1 MTGIAA
7 ITIQAPSVNCVTAT
21 ITRTTAVTVT
31 PMPDQARSRILRS
44 ELEQEI
50 GDVTAAKAFLQ
61 GLDESWSPWD
71 GMYRSSVYRL
81 MGQIAEDEGRVE
93 DAILNYNRLL
103 DLWQDCDPELVPIRD
118 EIEARRNV
126 LIRATG

>member
-1 MTGIAA
+1 MA
-7 ITIQAPSVNCVTAT
+7 C
-21 ITRTTAVTVT
+21 
-31 PMPDQARSRILRS
+31 
-44 ELEQEI
+44 I
-50 GDVTAAKAFLQ
+50 GRPCTDR
-61 GLDESWSPWD
+61 W
-71 GMYRSSVYRL
+71 
-81 MGQIAEDEGRVE
+81 GQIAEDEGRVE